1 LTSAFSTTSET
12 STLVDDQSSGIQGDD
27 SDKKQPNPEHEDK
40 KATAKF
46 TEVINEVS
54 TKESETTL
62 DNELPAYSALAQ
74 EVPAATPSVQA
85 PTQFTG
91 QFPSEIAGLVDAMKN
106 LVPPSTAGTAPI
118 ATSNN
123 NSDVV
128 IDSQI
133 PIWHGDLSRF
143 DRDADYLHMR
153 DRLSNAAYYGQMRD
167 VVDTLAMGEVE
178 YGERWANAPKLS

>member
-12 STLVDDQSSGIQGDD
+12 SSLIGDEVSGVQIEEAGKVQPEPEHT
-27 SDKKQPNPEHEDK
+27 DKKT
-40 KATAKF
+40 TAEVV
-46 TEVINEVS
+46 EVINEVS
-54 TKESETTL
+54 TEDSKTTP
-62 DNELPAYSALAQ
+62 DNELPAYSASAQ
-74 EVPAATPSVQA
+74 EISVATPAAQA
-85 PTQFTG
+85 PMQLTG
-91 QFPSEIAGLVDAMKN
+91 QFPNEIAKLVDAMKS
-106 LVPPSTAGTAPI
+106 LVPPNSVVPTV
-118 ATSNN
+118 TSNN
-123 NSDVV
+123 NSDIV
-128 IDSQI
+128 IDSRI